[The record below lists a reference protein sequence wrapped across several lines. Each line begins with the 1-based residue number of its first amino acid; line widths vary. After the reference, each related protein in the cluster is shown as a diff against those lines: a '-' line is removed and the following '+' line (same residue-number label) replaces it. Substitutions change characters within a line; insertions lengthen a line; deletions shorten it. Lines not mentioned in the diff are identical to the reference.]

1 MYSYISIRIT
11 EDMADVPLLRGAHQ
25 EYMYYAN
32 AYAYVYVYICA
43 HDYNVY
49 MHVYSYRWIR
59 ITEDMA
65 NEGLS

>member
-25 EYMYYAN
+25 EYMYAN